1 MAARTRADQ
10 AGEGLNLIARTA
22 AALVAIV
29 ALAALANAVLQW
41 RDARALPLR
50 GRLVDAGGHRLRV
63 LESGAGQP
71 GPTVVLECGIG
82 GATAAS
88 WGWVQRGVERF
99 APVVAYDRAGLGWSE
114 PGPMPRDGARLV
126 GELHALLLNA
136 GHPAPYVFVG
146 HSYGGLLARLFAE
159 RYPGEIAGVVLVDSS
174 HPRQFGDTRRM
185 PGRFRFI
192 RALLPAAPW
201 AARLGLMRLLVWIV
215 PMDVKHLPPLE
226 RREQMAFLGRA
237 SHWTGTVREMQ
248 AWLPLTNPEAAQT
261 RGFGDRPLAVITADH
276 SARWGGWAQL
286 QGEVAAL
293 SSNSAHE
300 TVPGATH
307 GGLLSDSVYAAHVI
321 DAVRAVRE
329 AMLRGGQVTL
339 GAGEPGR

>member
-1 MAARTRADQ
+1 V
-10 AGEGLNLIARTA
+10 L
-22 AALVAIV
+22 ALVAIV
-29 ALAALANAVLQW
+29 ALAVIANAVLEW
-41 RDARALPLR
+41 RDARAMPMR

-114 PGPMPRDGARLV
+114 PGPMPRDGVRLV
-126 GELHALLLNA
+126 EELHALLQNA
-136 GHPAPYVFVG
+136 GHPAPYLFVG

-159 RYPGEIAGVVLVDSS
+159 RYPDEIAGVVTVDSS
-174 HPRQFGDTRRM
+174 HPQQFGDARRT
-185 PGRFRFI
+185 PKLLRFL

-201 AARLGLMRLLVWIV
+201 AARLGIMRFLVWVV
-215 PMDVKHLPPLE
+215 PMDGKHLPPPE

-261 RGFGDRPLAVITADH
+261 RGFGDRPLAVITVDH
-276 SARWGGWAQL
+276 GAKWGGWSRL
-286 QGEVAAL
+286 QGEIAAL

-300 TVPGATH
+300 TVSSATH
-307 GGLLSDSVYAAHVI
+307 GGLLSDSIYAARVVN
-321 DAVRAVRE
+321 AVRAVRE
-329 AMLRGGQVTL
+329 VALHGGRVTL
-339 GAGEPGR
+339 GVADSTR